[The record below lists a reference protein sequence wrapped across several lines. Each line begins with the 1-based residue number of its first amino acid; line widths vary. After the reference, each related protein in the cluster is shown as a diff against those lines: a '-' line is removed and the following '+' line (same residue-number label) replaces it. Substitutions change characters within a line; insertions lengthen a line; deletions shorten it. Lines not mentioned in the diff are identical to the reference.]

1 MSPKMS
7 LRAGANSGK
16 TGPMNSVR
24 VRVPATSANLG
35 PGFDSLGV
43 ALRLYNTT
51 TVARGRGPALGDMA
65 REAADLFFG
74 KTQTK
79 PFAFHW
85 SVEGDVPRSR
95 GLGSSVT
102 VRLGVLHGLNELA
115 GRPLNRRGVFELCS
129 ELEGHPDNA
138 APGSFGGFCVAP
150 AKGPVQCYAVGED
163 LAFVFLIPANELE
176 TEKARNLLPKTLPL
190 ADAVFSAG
198 NAAAIAGAFA
208 SGDYKKLAGC
218 FGDRLHQPYRAKV
231 LPFLDRVID
240 AGCAAGALGG
250 WLSGAGSAVACAT
263 LSRPDRVAN
272 AMVSACDLDAACA
285 IVLRADN
292 QGARILK

>member
-1 MSPKMS
+1 
-7 LRAGANSGK
+7 
-16 TGPMNSVR
+16 MNFAR
-24 VRVPATSANLG
+24 VQVPATSANLG

-43 ALRLYNTT
+43 AVRLYNTT
-51 TVARGRGPALGDMA
+51 TVFKGRGPAPGDMA
-65 REAADLFFG
+65 REAADLFFKKS
-74 KTQTK
+74 KTK
-79 PFAFHW
+79 SFAFHW

-115 GRPLNRRGVFELCS
+115 GRPLDRHAVFRLCS

-138 APGSFGGFCVAP
+138 APGAYGGFCVAP
-150 AKGPVQCYAVGED
+150 ANGPVQRYAVGEE

-176 TEKARNLLPKTLPL
+176 TEKARNLLPKTLPF
-190 ADAVFSAG
+190 ADAILCAG
-198 NAAAIAGAFA
+198 NAAAVAGAFA

-218 FGDRLHQPYRAKV
+218 FGDRIHQPYRAKV
-231 LPFLDRVID
+231 LPFLDRVIQ
-240 AGCAAGALGG
+240 AGRDAGALGG

-263 LSRPDRVAN
+263 LVRPDRVAN
-272 AMVSACDLDAACA
+272 AMVSACGLDAACA

-292 QGARILK
+292 RGVRILP

>member
-1 MSPKMS
+1 
-7 LRAGANSGK
+7 
-16 TGPMNSVR
+16 
-24 VRVPATSANLG
+24 
-35 PGFDSLGV
+35 
-43 ALRLYNTT
+43 
-51 TVARGRGPALGDMA
+51 MA
-65 REAADLFFG
+65 REAADLFFRKS
-74 KTQTK
+74 KTKTFK
-79 PFAFHW
+79 FHW
-85 SVEGDVPRSR
+85 TVEGEVPRSR

-115 GRPLNRRGVFELCS
+115 GRPLNRHGVFELCS

-138 APGSFGGFCVAP
+138 APGAFGGFCVAP

-190 ADAVFSAG
+190 ADAVFSVG

-218 FGDRLHQPYRAKV
+218 FGDRLHQPYRAQV
-231 LPFLDRVID
+231 LPFLDRVIE

>member
-1 MSPKMS
+1 MS
-7 LRAGANSGK
+7 LRAAANSGK
-16 TGPMNSVR
+16 TAAMKSVR

-51 TVARGRGPALGDMA
+51 TVSRGRGPVVGPMA
-65 REAADLFFG
+65 REAADLFF
-74 KTQTK
+74 KTAKAK
-79 PFAFHW
+79 PFPFHW

-102 VRLGVLHGLNELA
+102 VRLGVLHGLNELT
-115 GRPLNRRGVFELCS
+115 GRPLNRHGVFALCS

-138 APGSFGGFCVAP
+138 APGAYGGFCVAP
-150 AKGPVQCYAVGED
+150 AAGPVQRYAVGGE
-163 LAFVFLIPANELE
+163 LAFVFLIPAHELE

-190 ADAVFSAG
+190 SEAVLSAG

-231 LPFLDRVID
+231 LPFLDRVIE
-240 AGCAAGALGG
+240 AGSDAGALGG

-263 LSRPDRVAN
+263 LVRPDRVAN
-272 AMVSACDLDAACA
+272 AMISACGLDAACA
-285 IVLRADN
+285 VVLRADN
-292 QGARILK
+292 QGVRILK

>member
-1 MSPKMS
+1 
-7 LRAGANSGK
+7 
-16 TGPMNSVR
+16 MNSVR

-51 TVARGRGPALGDMA
+51 TVVRGRGPAPGDMA
-65 REAADLFFG
+65 SAAADLFFG

-115 GRPLNRRGVFELCS
+115 GRPLKRHGVFELCA

-138 APGSFGGFCVAP
+138 APGAFGGFCIAP
-150 AKGPVQCYAVGED
+150 AKGPVQSYVVGED
-163 LAFVFLIPANELE
+163 LAFVFLIPAHELE

-190 ADAVFSAG
+190 ADAVLSAG

-218 FGDRLHQPYRAKV
+218 FGDRFHQPYRAKV
-231 LPFLDRVID
+231 LPLRRSAASARWVSGSTASRSRDSASARRASASSGFAAAAAARASALCSRVPKS
-240 AGCAAGALGG
+240 GGA
-250 WLSGAGSAVACAT
+250 
-263 LSRPDRVAN
+263 
-272 AMVSACDLDAACA
+272 
-285 IVLRADN
+285 
-292 QGARILK
+292 

>member
-1 MSPKMS
+1 MS
-7 LRAGANSGK
+7 LRAGSNSGK
-16 TGPMNSVR
+16 TASMNSVR

-51 TVARGRGPALGDMA
+51 TVSQGRAGAVGDMA
-65 REAADLFFG
+65 REAAELFFKIS
-74 KTQTK
+74 KTK
-79 PFAFHW
+79 SFPFHW
-85 SVEGDVPRSR
+85 SVEGAVPRSR

-115 GRPLNRRGVFELCS
+115 GRPLDRHGVFQLCS

-138 APGSFGGFCVAP
+138 APGAYGGFCIAP
-150 AKGPVQCYAVGED
+150 ASGPVQRYAVGEE
-163 LAFVFLIPANELE
+163 LAFVFLIPAHELE
-176 TEKARNLLPKTLPL
+176 TEKARNLLPKTIPL
-190 ADAVFSAG
+190 ADAVLTAG

-208 SGDYKKLAGC
+208 SRDYKKLVGC

-231 LPFLDRVID
+231 LPFLDRVIE
-240 AGCAAGALGG
+240 AGRAAGALGG

-263 LSRPDRVAN
+263 LGRPDRVAN
-272 AMVSACDLDAACA
+272 AMASACDLEAACA

-292 QGARILK
+292 QGVRILK

>member
-1 MSPKMS
+1 
-7 LRAGANSGK
+7 
-16 TGPMNSVR
+16 MNSVR

-51 TVARGRGPALGDMA
+51 TVVRGRGSALGEMA
-65 REAADLFFG
+65 GEAADLFFK
-74 KTQTK
+74 KTKTK

-85 SVEGDVPRSR
+85 GVDGDVPRSR

-115 GRPLNRRGVFELCS
+115 ARPLNRHGVFELCS

-138 APGSFGGFCVAP
+138 APGAYGGFCIAP
-150 AKGPVQCYAVGED
+150 ANGPVQRYAVGEQ
-163 LAFVFLIPANELE
+163 LAFVLLLPAKELE
-176 TEKARNLLPKTLPL
+176 TEKARNLLPKTIPL
-190 ADAVFSAG
+190 ADAVLSAG

-208 SGDYKKLAGC
+208 SGDYKRLAGC

-231 LPFLDRVID
+231 LPFLDQVIQ

-250 WLSGAGSAVACAT
+250 WLSGAGSAVACAA
-263 LSRPDRVAN
+263 LARPERVAN
-272 AMVSACDLDAACA
+272 AMVSACGLDAACA

-292 QGARILK
+292 RGAHILK

>member
-1 MSPKMS
+1 
-7 LRAGANSGK
+7 
-16 TGPMNSVR
+16 
-24 VRVPATSANLG
+24 
-35 PGFDSLGV
+35 
-43 ALRLYNTT
+43 
-51 TVARGRGPALGDMA
+51 MA

-74 KTQTK
+74 KTKTK
-79 PFAFHW
+79 SFAFHW

-115 GRPLNRRGVFELCS
+115 GRPLKRHGVFELCS

-138 APGSFGGFCVAP
+138 APGAFGGFCVAP
-150 AKGPVQCYAVGED
+150 ANGPVQRYAVGDE
-163 LAFVFLIPANELE
+163 LAFVFLIPAHELE
-176 TEKARNLLPKTLPL
+176 TEKARNLLPKTLAL
-190 ADAVFSAG
+190 ADAVLCVG

-208 SGDYKKLAGC
+208 SGDYRKLSGC
-218 FGDRLHQPYRAKV
+218 FGDRIHQPYRAKV
-231 LPFLDRVID
+231 LPFLDRVIE

>member
-1 MSPKMS
+1 MIPKMS
-7 LRAGANSGK
+7 LRARANSGK
-16 TGPMNSVR
+16 NASMNSVR

-51 TVARGRGPALGDMA
+51 TVVRGRGPALGDMA

-74 KTQTK
+74 KTKTK
-79 PFAFHW
+79 AFAFHW
-85 SVEGDVPRSR
+85 SIEGDVPRSR

-138 APGSFGGFCVAP
+138 APGAFGGFCVAP

-163 LAFVFLIPANELE
+163 LAFVFLIPASELE

-190 ADAVFSAG
+190 ADAVFSVG

-208 SGDYKKLAGC
+208 SGDYKKLSGC

-231 LPFLDRVID
+231 LPFLDRVIE

-272 AMVSACDLDAACA
+272 AMVNACDLDAACA